1 MRTDHRAD
9 PVDFRGAVRGESVR
23 VTAPPHRFS
32 NDPSVL
38 RVVHLRSLWRLMRR
52 GLRLL
57 GRLAVVAAIAF
68 ALLVLAL
75 RYLVLPRIDGFR
87 DSVEAAVT
95 RSLGQPVTI
104 GRMEGHWSGLH
115 PRLTLTDVT
124 VHDAQKRP
132 ALRLSSVDAVLGWR
146 SVLVGAVR
154 LKSLVIE
161 RPDLVVRQD
170 RAGQIF
176 VAGIPVRT
184 DGPDS
189 GVGDWVLAQALI
201 QIRDARLVW
210 IDEQRGAPP
219 LVLTDVVLQLENR
232 RAQHR
237 FALRARPSS
246 EVGTLI
252 DARGDFR
259 ARRASGLATARG
271 RVYLSTPYF
280 NLGAIR
286 QWVDLPVTLES
297 GAGAVEGWL
306 EFANGGAQSATL
318 DVRVA
323 GAVARFDPEIE
334 PLDLPAVQGRLTWL
348 RTPDGFEASAR
359 RLTIGMATGAV
370 LPPADVVVRRRTAA
384 PGRTARWQVESDR
397 VDIAPLMYV
406 AGRMPLPPPLREAL
420 QRHAPAGRVA
430 LFALT
435 VEPGADGHQRYE
447 VATRFEKLSIVG
459 GDGIPGVSGISGSI
473 RADQASGQVEL
484 DSAAVVINAPG
495 VFAAPLRFDA
505 LRGLLEWRMD
515 GGRPNFRLHRL
526 AFENTDLS
534 GGAQGTLRFDPAL
547 GGVIDLQG
555 GIVRASV
562 PAVPG
567 YLPVLL
573 GEATTGWLRGAL
585 VAGAV
590 RDATVRVAGP
600 LRAFPFPKGV
610 EGRFEVRVPVSGV
623 ELRYGDDWP
632 TLTNVAGTVA
642 LDGAAMRVDATADT
656 SGARVTS
663 AVVRIDDLAAS
674 DAVLEVKGE
683 AQGPAPAFL
692 QFIEKSPLGE
702 MIGQIQRGV
711 TMDGAG
717 RLRLALAVPITHGR
731 DTRVSGNYQFQG
743 NQVEGLVGL
752 PPLGRVTG
760 SLDFTE
766 RGARMP
772 AATAEFL
779 GMPVR
784 FGVDVKAD
792 GAVVVD
798 ARGRARIDRLREQF
812 PHPLAV
818 RVTGEADWRAL
829 ASVKGDRGEVTVDS
843 DLRGVATD
851 FPKPLGK
858 AAPDAV
864 VARYQRRWRDGNL
877 FQTLTVADRVAVS
890 TAGSEGDAPGAF
902 RRAGID
908 IGGGTPRLP
917 DRPGVLVTGG
927 LPRFD
932 VDPWLA
938 LIDSLPPAPAG
949 KPAET
954 VPIAVATD
962 IQFGTLSILE
972 REFHEVTL
980 RLQRRGTGTLWD
992 GTVASREV
1000 KGRLDWLPANRG
1012 RLVARLERLHLPDA
1026 APSAAVTPGEAM
1038 TGHDLPGLDITA
1050 DSFRFG
1056 TLDLGALVL
1065 RAMPEGRN
1073 WEIEKLALSSP
1084 DGRLEAQGGWT
1095 SVRGRPRTNLDFRIE
1110 ASDIGKVLKR
1120 FNRPEGVSGGT
1131 ATLWGS
1137 VEWDGS
1143 PQRPDL
1149 PSLSG
1154 RISLEAKRGRF
1165 TQLDPGIGKLFGI
1178 LSLQA
1183 LPRRV
1188 TLDFRDV
1195 FSQGFVFD
1203 EITGEGAIQTGV
1215 LHTDNLRMLGSSASV
1230 LMKGDIDL
1238 AREKQN
1244 LEVTIVPSIT
1254 DSLAIGAAIVNPVA
1268 GLAAL
1273 LLGKALNNPID
1284 RIIAFEYRVTGTW
1297 TDPVV
1302 SKGNRP
1308 APQTPPARR

>member
-1 MRTDHRAD
+1 
-9 PVDFRGAVRGESVR
+9 
-23 VTAPPHRFS
+23 
-32 NDPSVL
+32 VL
-38 RVVHLRSLWRLMRR
+38 RVVHLRSLWRLLRR

-57 GRLAVVAAIAF
+57 GRIALVAAFAF
-68 ALLVLAL
+68 AVLVLAL
-75 RYLVLPRIDGFR
+75 RYVVLPRIDGFR
-87 DSVEAAVT
+87 DTVETAVT
-95 RSLGQPVTI
+95 RSLGRPVTI

-115 PRLTLTDVT
+115 PRLTLVDVT
-124 VHDAQKRP
+124 VHDEQKRP

-146 SVLVGAVR
+146 SVLVGSVR

-170 RAGQIF
+170 RAGHIF
-176 VAGIPVRT
+176 VAGVPVRT

-189 GVGDWVLAQALI
+189 AVGDWVLAQALI

-210 IDEQRGAPP
+210 IDERRGAPP

-237 FALRARPSS
+237 FALRARPAS

-271 RVYLSTPYF
+271 RMYVSTPYL

-318 DVRVA
+318 DLRIA

-334 PLDLPAVQGRLTWL
+334 PLDLPALQGRLTWL

-359 RLTIGMATGAV
+359 RLTIGMGTGDV
-370 LPPADVVVRRRTAA
+370 LPPADVVVRRRIAA

-406 AGRMPLPPPLREAL
+406 AGRLPLAPPLREAL

-435 VEPGADGHQRYE
+435 VEPGADGRQRYE
-447 VATRFEKLSIVG
+447 VATRFEKLSIRG
-459 GDGIPGVSGISGSI
+459 GGGIPGVSGLSGSI
-473 RADQASGQVEL
+473 RADEASGQIEL
-484 DSAAVVINAPG
+484 DSAAADIDAPG

-515 GGRPNFRLHRL
+515 AGRPAFRLHRL
-526 AFENTDLS
+526 AFENADIS
-534 GGAQGTLRFDPAL
+534 GGAQGTLRFDPAQ
-547 GGVIDLQG
+547 GGVIDVQG
-555 GIVRASV
+555 AIVRASV
-562 PAVPG
+562 TAVPG
-567 YLPVLL
+567 YLPSAV
-573 GEATTGWLRGAL
+573 GSATTGWLRGAL
-585 VAGAV
+585 LSGAV

-600 LRAFPFPKGV
+600 LRGFPFPKGV
-610 EGRFEVRVPVSGV
+610 EGRFEVRAPVSGV
-623 ELRYGDDWP
+623 QLRYGDGWP
-632 TLTNVAGTVA
+632 TLANVAGSVA
-642 LDGAAMRVDATADT
+642 LDGTALRVEATADT
-656 SGARVTS
+656 VGAQVTS
-663 AVVRIDDLAAS
+663 AVVTIADVAHS
-674 DAVLEVKGE
+674 DPVLEVRGE
-683 AQGPAPAFL
+683 AQGPGAAFL
-692 QFIEKSPLGE
+692 QFLEKSPVGG
-702 MIGQIQRGV
+702 MVGQIQRGV
-711 TMDGAG
+711 TMEGAG
-717 RLRLALAVPITHGR
+717 RLRLALAVPIAHGR
-731 DTRVSGNYQFQG
+731 DTRASGTYQFLG

-752 PPLGRVTG
+752 PPLARVTG
-760 SLDFTE
+760 SLDFTDH
-766 RGARMP
+766 GARMTT
-772 AATAEFL
+772 ATAELL

-784 FGVDVKAD
+784 FGVEVKSD
-792 GAVVVD
+792 GGVVVD
-798 ARGRARIDRLREQF
+798 VRGRARIDRLRERF
-812 PHPLAV
+812 PHPLAA
-818 RVTGEADWRAL
+818 RFTGETDWRAL
-829 ASVKGDRGEVTVDS
+829 ATVKADRGEVTVDT
-843 DLRGVATD
+843 DLRGVAVD

-858 AAPDAV
+858 AAGENAPT
-864 VARYQRRWRDGNL
+864 RYQRRWRDGNL

-902 RRAGID
+902 RRAGVD

-917 DRPGVLVTGG
+917 ERPGVLVTGG
-927 LPRFD
+927 LPRLD
-932 VDPWLA
+932 LDPWLSVVDA
-938 LIDSLPPAPAG
+938 LAATPAG
-949 KPAET
+949 KQAAP
-954 VPIAVATD
+954 VPIAIATD
-962 IQFGTLSILE
+962 VQFGTLSIIE

-1026 APSAAVTPGEAM
+1026 APSAVVTPGEAM
-1038 TGHDLPGLDITA
+1038 AGQDLPGLDITA

-1065 RAMPEGRN
+1065 RAMPEGGK
-1073 WEIEKLALSSP
+1073 WDIEKLDLSSP
-1084 DGRLEAQGGWT
+1084 DGHLEAQGGWT
-1095 SVRGRPRTNLDFRIE
+1095 AVRGRPRTNLDFRIE
-1110 ASDIGKVLKR
+1110 ATDIGKVLKR
-1120 FNRPEGVSGGT
+1120 FNRPEGIAGGA

-1154 RISLEAKRGRF
+1154 RLSLEAKRGRF

-1203 EITGEGAIQTGV
+1203 EITGEGTIQNGV

-1238 AREKQN
+1238 ANEKQN

-1254 DSLAIGAAIVNPVA
+1254 DSIAIGAAIVNPVA

-1302 SKGNRP
+1302 GKGGRP
-1308 APQTPPARR
+1308 VPQSPPPRR

>member
-1 MRTDHRAD
+1 M
-9 PVDFRGAVRGESVR
+9 
-23 VTAPPHRFS
+23 
-32 NDPSVL
+32 
-38 RVVHLRSLWRLMRR
+38 
-52 GLRLL
+52 
-57 GRLAVVAAIAF
+57 AAIAF

-75 RYLVLPRIDGFR
+75 RYVVLPRIDGFR
-87 DSVEAAVT
+87 DTVETTVS
-95 RSLGQPVTI
+95 RSLGRPVTI

-115 PRLTLTDVT
+115 PRLTLVDVA
-124 VHDAQKRP
+124 VHDEQNRA

-170 RAGQIF
+170 RAGDLF
-176 VAGIPVRT
+176 VAGIPIRT

-189 GVGDWVLAQALI
+189 SVGDWVLAQALI

-210 IDEQRGAPP
+210 IDEKRTAPP

-237 FALRARPSS
+237 FALRARPES

-271 RVYLSTPYF
+271 RVYLSTPYL

-359 RLTIGMATGAV
+359 RLTIGMGTGAV
-370 LPPADVVVRRRTAA
+370 LPPADVVVRRRTAG

-406 AGRMPLPPPLREAL
+406 AGRLPLAEPLREAL
-420 QRHAPAGRVA
+420 QRHSPAGRVA
-430 LFALT
+430 LFSLT
-435 VEPGADGHQRYE
+435 IEPGADGRQRYE
-447 VATRFEKLSIVG
+447 VATRFEKLSILG
-459 GDGIPGVSGISGSI
+459 GGSIPGVSGISGSI
-473 RADQASGQVEL
+473 RADQASGQLEL
-484 DSAAVVINAPG
+484 DSAAVVLDAPG

-515 GGRPNFRLHRL
+515 GGRPDFRLHRL
-526 AFENTDLS
+526 AFENIDLS
-534 GGAQGTLRFDPAL
+534 GGAQGTFRVDAEL

-555 GIVRASV
+555 AIVRASV
-562 PAVPG
+562 TAVPG
-567 YLPVLL
+567 YLPVVL
-573 GEATTGWLRGAL
+573 GETTRGWLRGAL
-585 VAGAV
+585 LSGEV
-590 RDATVRVAGP
+590 RDATVRVSGP
-600 LRAFPFPKGV
+600 LRVFPFPKGV
-610 EGRFEVRVPVSGV
+610 EGRFEVRVPVSGA
-623 ELRYGDDWP
+623 ELRYAEGRP
-632 TLTNVAGTVA
+632 TLTNVTGTVA
-642 LDGAAMRVDATADT
+642 LDGAAMRVEATAET

-663 AVVRIDDLAAS
+663 AVVGIGDLRAP
-674 DAVLEVKGE
+674 DPVIEVNGE
-683 AQGPAPAFL
+683 AQGPATAFL
-692 QFIEKSPLGE
+692 QYLEKSPVGG
-702 MIGQIQRGV
+702 MIGQVQRGV

-717 RLRLALAVPITHGR
+717 RLRLALAVPITPGR
-731 DTRVSGNYQFQG
+731 DMRVSGTYQFLG
-743 NQVEGLVGL
+743 NQVDGLAGL
-752 PPLGRVTG
+752 PTLGRVTG
-760 SLDFTE
+760 TLEFTE

-784 FGVDVKAD
+784 FGVDVKSD

-798 ARGRARIDRLREQF
+798 ARGRARIDRLRERF
-812 PHPLAV
+812 PHPLAS
-818 RVTGEADWRAL
+818 RVTGETDWRAL

-843 DLRGVATD
+843 DLRGVAAD
-851 FPKPLGK
+851 FPKPFGK
-858 AAPDAV
+858 TAPEAV

-877 FQTLTVADRVAVS
+877 FQTLTVAERVTVS

-927 LPRFD
+927 LPRLD
-932 VDPWLA
+932 LDPWLA
-938 LIDSLPPAPAG
+938 LIDTLPSAPSD
-949 KPAET
+949 KPTAALA
-954 VPIAVATD
+954 VPIAIATD
-962 IQFGTLSILE
+962 VQFGTLSIVE
-972 REFHEVTL
+972 REFHDVVL

-1026 APSAAVTPGEAM
+1026 APSTVLTPGEAM

-1065 RAMPEGRN
+1065 RAMPEGRK
-1073 WEIEKLALSSP
+1073 WDIEKLDLISP

-1095 SVRGRPRTNLDFRIE
+1095 SVRGRARTNLDFRIE
-1110 ASDIGKVLKR
+1110 ATDIGKVLKR
-1120 FNRPEGVSGGT
+1120 FNRPEGVAGGA

-1154 RISLEAKRGRF
+1154 RLSLEAKRGRF

-1203 EITGEGAIQTGV
+1203 EIKGEGTIQSGV

-1238 AREKQN
+1238 AHEKQN
-1244 LEVTIVPSIT
+1244 LDVTIVPSIT

-1302 SKGNRP
+1302 SKGGRP
-1308 APQTPPARR
+1308 TPQYPPVRR